1 MRIDEI
7 ENVRKRIAFAGKIGA
22 PQCDRHQLGPARN
35 QRVAHQFVR
44 CKFPRA
50 DDQPRSEFAIGNFQF
65 RGFVRHW
72 ETINEFICA
81 REFSNTGGTQG
92 FVLCGQ
98 LTFCPL
104 DDDSAECNSAGRTD
118 WKSMFRW
125 QFCAVRLWFLT
136 TKFVSM
142 TKFDLRRRDCVKG
155 MSQLP
160 NEDVDLVVTSPP
172 YNLGV
177 RYGKF
182 SDRQDRQ
189 SYLGWFREWAAEVR
203 RILKSNGSF
212 FLNIGA
218 APSNPMLPYEI
229 VIELRD
235 LFVLQNTIHW
245 IKSIT
250 IEDRASDIRSFGHF
264 KPISSKRFL
273 NDCHEYIF
281 HFTKTGRVEMDRLAL
296 GVPYQDKSNI
306 SRWSHTR
313 GSDLRCRGNTWFI
326 PYETIQSRAKER
338 PHPATFPVQLA
349 EWCIKLHGLS
359 RVQTMLDPF
368 LGIGNS
374 AIAAQ
379 RCGVKKFIGFEI
391 DQTYLAEARRR
402 IG

>member
-1 MRIDEI
+1 MSGRHPACRI
-7 ENVRKRIAFAGKIGA
+7 
-22 PQCDRHQLGPARN
+22 
-35 QRVAHQFVR
+35 QFQSL
-44 CKFPRA
+44 CYFFLYNGSCIL
-50 DDQPRSEFAIGNFQF
+50 QI
-65 RGFVRHW
+65 GFV
-72 ETINEFICA
+72 
-81 REFSNTGGTQG
+81 
-92 FVLCGQ
+92 
-98 LTFCPL
+98 
-104 DDDSAECNSAGRTD
+104 
-118 WKSMFRW
+118 
-125 QFCAVRLWFLT
+125 
-136 TKFVSM
+136 
-142 TKFDLRRRDCVKG
+142 TKFDLRPEDCVKG

-177 RYGKF
+177 RYAKF
-182 SDRQDRQ
+182 SDRQNRQ
-189 SYLGWFREWAAEVR
+189 SYLRWCREWAAQVR
-203 RILKSNGSF
+203 HVLESDGSF
-212 FLNIGA
+212 FLNIGS
-218 APSNPMLPYEI
+218 APSNPMLPHEI
-229 VIELRD
+229 AIGLRD

-245 IKSIT
+245 IKSIS
-250 IEDRASDIRSFGHF
+250 IEDRAGDVRSFGHF

-281 HFTKTGRVEMDRLAL
+281 HFTKTGRVEIDRLAL

-349 EWCIKLHGLS
+349 EWCIKLHGVL

-391 DQTYLAEARRR
+391 DETYLAEARRR